1 MCLASPWKLQIQ
13 FVTNFEGGGGGGSTF
28 WCEIRKKKQQSV
40 FLTRWGF
47 SPRGDGHGS
56 GAGTRGVQV
65 WGRLLPP
72 SLLLAGASLS
82 QGGSR
87 GAPFSSIPWR
97 FWGRAPTPLRRCG
110 KRPSVRPSGFRAWLH
125 GAGERLRGRRRHRR
139 PSPPRLIYWFPY
151 LYLFIYLFIYLF
163 SSFLLLS
170 NSVEPT
176 HIGMHFF
183 GQERIS
189 EAPQTQRCNCSSA
202 GHYPALTVP
211 GVNSKH
217 HHMHHT
223 HTHTPLHPTK
233 MTGTLPP
240 WGEKMT
246 DFRLQTR
253 SHMVLFTFCLPTLR
267 LLLLDSLLN
276 SI

>member
-1 MCLASPWKLQIQ
+1 MVIRYCIFVKSLKNRLMGPEFVRVLSLA
-13 FVTNFEGGGGGGSTF
+13 FYT
-28 WCEIRKKKQQSV
+28 
-40 FLTRWGF
+40 
-47 SPRGDGHGS
+47 
-56 GAGTRGVQV
+56 
-65 WGRLLPP
+65 
-72 SLLLAGASLS
+72 
-82 QGGSR
+82 
-87 GAPFSSIPWR
+87 
-97 FWGRAPTPLRRCG
+97 
-110 KRPSVRPSGFRAWLH
+110 AWD
-125 GAGERLRGRRRHRR
+125 
-139 PSPPRLIYWFPY
+139 LIC
-151 LYLFIYLFIYLF
+151 LFIYLFIYLF